1 MNTLADFNLDPMS
14 DSAEIRPM
22 TNDVVMMIVSVKIL
36 ALA

>member
-14 DSAEIRPM
+14 GTGEIIPM